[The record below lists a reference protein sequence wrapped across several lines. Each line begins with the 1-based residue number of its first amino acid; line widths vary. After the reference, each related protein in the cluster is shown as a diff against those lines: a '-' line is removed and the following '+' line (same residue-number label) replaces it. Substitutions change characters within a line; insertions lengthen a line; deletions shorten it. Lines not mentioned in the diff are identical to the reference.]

1 MDSLRLVL
9 WGGFFVL
16 LWLGVNQ
23 WNLDYVAPPTNPGMA
38 SAQTEGP
45 TTQNNK
51 GAEEPSG
58 VLGLSDNLPTVT
70 IEGRPTETPEKPRI
84 ASRLV
89 TVKTDVLELGI
100 NPDKG
105 GDIVQAKLLKYFP
118 SKKETATP
126 VELLSYNEESY
137 QYFQTGLL
145 SLNNLPEPNH
155 QQAFV
160 EKYKK
165 LELIHMEIKI

>member
-23 WNLDYVAPPTNPGMA
+23 WSLDYMAPPTNPSMA

-45 TTQNNK
+45 TTLNNK

-70 IEGRPTETPEKPRI
+70 IEG
-84 ASRLV
+84 
-89 TVKTDVLELGI
+89 
-100 NPDKG
+100 
-105 GDIVQAKLLKYFP
+105 
-118 SKKETATP
+118 
-126 VELLSYNEESY
+126 
-137 QYFQTGLL
+137 L
-145 SLNNLPEPNH
+145 SLIHISEPTRRY
-155 QQAFV
+155 AIWEGLV
-160 EKYKK
+160 RV
-165 LELIHMEIKI
+165 

>member
-23 WNLDYVAPPTNPGMA
+23 WNLDYVAPPTNPSMA

-70 IEGRPTETPEKPRI
+70 IEGRPTDTPEKPRI

-105 GDIVQAKLLKYFP
+105 GEVVHAKLLKYFP
-118 SKKETATP
+118 SK
-126 VELLSYNEESY
+126 
-137 QYFQTGLL
+137 
-145 SLNNLPEPNH
+145 
-155 QQAFV
+155 
-160 EKYKK
+160 
-165 LELIHMEIKI
+165 

>member
-1 MDSLRLVL
+1 MDNLRLVL

-23 WNLDYVAPPTNPGMA
+23 WSLDYEAPPTNP
-38 SAQTEGP
+38 STTSSQTRDLTAEGS
-45 TTQNNK
+45 K
-51 GAEEPSG
+51 KAEESSG
-58 VLGLSDNLPTVT
+58 VLGLSDKLPTPT
-70 IEGRPTETPEKPRI
+70 IVSEQTEVSAKPGL

-118 SKKETATP
+118 SKDDDINADRAS
-126 VELLSYNEESY
+126 LIQRRQLSVFSNRAAVLKQPS
-137 QYFQTGLL
+137 
-145 SLNNLPEPNH
+145 
-155 QQAFV
+155 
-160 EKYKK
+160 
-165 LELIHMEIKI
+165 